1 MEIDAMIYLFMENTS
16 LRRLNLPRVGF
27 MNCMFTTRIKNE
39 HGSYLKNKKSYKWDS
54 WLISY
59 VNSESPSYGKTE
71 KDGHWISIEF
81 MLGHV
86 ESFACV
92 VPRIL
97 KEVHAKV
104 YGKVLLLTQYKIV
117 PTKVPPNHNRFA
129 CDRGVYELKYIECK
143 MLQISMDWL
152 NDENIKEARM
162 KIAMDLWEAS
172 RDPIL
177 IQRMKNYAPPFVSSD
192 MIEID

>member
-1 MEIDAMIYLFMENTS
+1 MFDCGGNNN
-16 LRRLNLPRVGF
+16 RR
-27 MNCMFTTRIKNE
+27 
-39 HGSYLKNKKSYKWDS
+39 
-54 WLISY
+54 
-59 VNSESPSYGKTE
+59 
-71 KDGHWISIEF
+71 
-81 MLGHV
+81 HV

-104 YGKVLLLTQYKIV
+104 YGKVPLLTQYEIV
-117 PTKVPPNHNRFA
+117 PTKVPPNLNRFA
-129 CDRGVYELKYIECK
+129 CDCGVYELKYIECR
-143 MLQISMDWL
+143 MLQISMDLL

-177 IQRMKNYAPPFVSSD
+177 IQTVKNYAPPFVSSD
-192 MIEID
+192 IIEID

>member
-1 MEIDAMIYLFMENTS
+1 MDIDRIYAPVWVN
-16 LRRLNLPRVGF
+16 
-27 MNCMFTTRIKNE
+27 KN
-39 HGSYLKNKKSYKWDS
+39 
-54 WLISY
+54 
-59 VNSESPSYGKTE
+59 
-71 KDGHWISIEF
+71 HWISICIKFALRTVEVF
-81 MLGHV
+81 DCGGNNNRRHV

-104 YGKVLLLTQYKIV
+104 YGKVPLLTQYEIV
-117 PTKVPPNHNRFA
+117 PTKVPPNLNRFA

-177 IQRMKNYAPPFVSSD
+177 IQRMKNYAPPFVSLD